1 MGTLARG
8 RRRADPPPGPE
19 EIDPAWWHLALPP
32 LAALVLIAVA
42 AWRIGTRKTAYA
54 TIAAAFVVLSAGQI
68 HQGFRA
74 AFINGDS
81 ARETLTYNTISPDVS
96 VLVGDLEGMSADLY
110 GDRSLAVTYDRCT
123 EWPLNW
129 YLRDFPNR
137 RVVANPSPPPT
148 GGPDIVIGAYDLTR
162 GCEMPDNIPGYTT
175 YTYLLRWHE
184 PEAHVYRQFAIAPEI
199 APGSS
204 AWLYPDQPHGPLDIA
219 RSIGASLRFA
229 ATQEGQLRL
238 IRLVLYRELPA
249 PVMAYEFHVYVRNDL
264 VPLYI
269 DHHLGS

>member
-1 MGTLARG
+1 MVARC
-8 RRRADPPPGPE
+8 R
-19 EIDPAWWHLALPP
+19 
-32 LAALVLIAVA
+32 
-42 AWRIGTRKTAYA
+42 TT
-54 TIAAAFVVLSAGQI
+54 S
-68 HQGFRA
+68 
-74 AFINGDS
+74 
-81 ARETLTYNTISPDVS
+81 
-96 VLVGDLEGMSADLY
+96 
-110 GDRSLAVTYDRCT
+110 
-123 EWPLNW
+123 
-129 YLRDFPNR
+129 
-137 RVVANPSPPPT
+137 
-148 GGPDIVIGAYDLTR
+148 
-162 GCEMPDNIPGYTT
+162 PGYTT

-204 AWLYPDQPHGPLDIA
+204 AWRLPDQPHGPLDVA
-219 RSIGASLRFA
+219 ASIGDSLRFA